1 MLETTGNVTVG
12 DERSSSDLKYDN
24 DDDVR
29 HHWFENDGVMMI

>member
-12 DERSSSDLKYDN
+12 DERSSFDLKYDD

-29 HHWFENDGVMMI
+29 RH